1 MEDGT
6 GVRVISQ
13 HDLRAIGFKVVEQ
26 HLRDS
31 CSPLNDENVCQFYAQ
46 LNALADVNSDGE
58 ITADELRQTLK
69 NPEFRDR
76 WSKLVVRHHTE
87 WQTQSDGASLQPF
100 RDRLSDDPEL
110 LRHESERIDK
120 LVFWDEVAEKVG
132 LPVDGQVLLNYFSK
146 TIPTG

>member
-1 MEDGT
+1 
-6 GVRVISQ
+6 
-13 HDLRAIGFKVVEQ
+13 
-26 HLRDS
+26 
-31 CSPLNDENVCQFYAQ
+31 
-46 LNALADVNSDGE
+46 
-58 ITADELRQTLK
+58 
-69 NPEFRDR
+69 
-76 WSKLVVRHHTE
+76 
-87 WQTQSDGASLQPF
+87 LQPF